1 MKKQKVLIVVSNFYK
16 DIADGLV
23 KGATEY
29 LDSRKDKESFDNEVI
44 DVEYSILKVPGA
56 FEIPFSIHS
65 SRNLFDGFI
74 ALGCIIRGETYHF
87 EVISNEVTRKLMDL
101 SIDISKPIGF
111 GVITCETLNQA
122 LERSDPNKGNKGA
135 EAAKGCMSSIPFL
148 PYPRYS
154 ENG

>member
-1 MKKQKVLIVVSNFYK
+1 MKKQKVLIVVSNYYK

-29 LDSRKDKESFDNEVI
+29 LDSRKDKEVFVGDGI
-44 DVEYSILKVPGA
+44 DVEYSIHKVPGA
-56 FEIPFSIHS
+56 FEIPFFINT
-65 SRNLFDGFI
+65 SRDLFDGFI

-101 SIDISKPIGF
+101 SIDIDKPIGF
-111 GVITCETLNQA
+111 GVLTCETLKQA
-122 LERSDPNKGNKGA
+122 TERSDPNKGNKGA
-135 EAAKGCMSSIPFL
+135 EAAKGCVSLMY
-148 PYPRYS
+148 YPRYR

>member
-1 MKKQKVLIVVSNFYK
+1 MKKQKVLIVVSNYYK

-29 LDSRKDKESFDNEVI
+29 LDSRKDKEVFVVDDI
-44 DVEYSILKVPGA
+44 DVEYSIHKVPGA
-56 FEIPFSIHS
+56 FEIPFFINI
-65 SRNLFDGFI
+65 SRDLFDGFI

-101 SIDISKPIGF
+101 SIVIDKPIGF
-111 GVITCETLNQA
+111 GVLTCETLKQA
-122 LERSDPNKGNKGA
+122 TERSDPNKGNKGA
-135 EAAKGCMSSIPFL
+135 EAAKGCVSLMYYS
-148 PYPRYS
+148 RYR